1 MLEIFQNTKAS
12 FFFYLRLFSC
22 SNDIFCLFSLFSIV
36 FMLENTQ
43 VNNWLFLNRGSKFN
57 SKAFFKST
65 WYNYKRMCLFI
76 YFKYTKHKEINDLF
90 AYFSGL
96 GLTLISVAKICY
108 IMRNQYSVYI

>member
-1 MLEIFQNTKAS
+1 
-12 FFFYLRLFSC
+12 
-22 SNDIFCLFSLFSIV
+22 
-36 FMLENTQ
+36 MLENTQ

-65 WYNYKRMCLFI
+65 RYNYKRMCFFI

-90 AYFSGL
+90 AHFSGL